1 MGTRLLSRFVEIWAT
16 VLIGQYSAPCKKNIL
31 ASLSKTSRAFRR
43 FFLVLALA
51 GWQLLWQLLDTH
63 RKAIQLLDTDRIAT
77 PAPAIDSRTSTSD
90 FRTPIEAFILTQFL
104 L

>member
-16 VLIGQYSAPCKKNIL
+16 VLIGQYSAPCQKTIL

-43 FFLVLALA
+43 FVSVLALA
-51 GWQLLWQLLDTH
+51 GWQLLDTGNSWTPIEKQSNSWTPSNSDSGTRH
-63 RKAIQLLDTDRIAT
+63 RLPDV
-77 PAPAIDSRTSTSD
+77 D